1 MSQSNSIGDAIIV
14 CALTAGVLGYLYLK
28 FREKQR
34 YLDILH
40 AERLAAIDKDVPL
53 PELPIEPLFART
65 NNPPNPHV
73 ASMIGVVF
81 LCFGVGSML
90 MLWLMPAMRHL
101 WPAPLPLAFL
111 GGGLAFAA
119 STGQRADRGR

>member
-14 CALTAGVLGYLYLK
+14 CALTVGVLGYLYLQ

-40 AERLAAIDKDVPL
+40 QERLAAIDKDIPL

-65 NNPPNPHV
+65 SNPPDPQV
-73 ASMIGVVF
+73 ASMIGVVL

-90 MLWLMPAMRHL
+90 MLWLMPAMRNL
-101 WPAPLPLAFL
+101 WAAPIPVAFI
-111 GGGLAFAA
+111 GGGLIFASA
-119 STGQRADRGR
+119 MGPHAERGR